1 MANYIVNGIIKS
13 LPPNPK
19 STTGLTILKKKVREE
34 LDGLNVP
41 YVDPCCIEGLAYG
54 TVRMDIASGNQEY
67 FNGTAWVEVPTN
79 GGAATGATAFAGGGQ
94 GSAVQLTPGF
104 TELTVVATAGDS
116 VKLPAAAIS
125 TTVTIKNEGAAAAD
139 VFPFTGDTIND
150 GAANAAIRIVPGATI
165 TFVAISATN
174 WETNSETVQAT
185 KVSNPAGTL
194 VAGFYPLAA
203 QDDIAAGAGGAISIT
218 TYLTTIN
225 TDAGGDAFTLANST
239 QTGQRKKIRL
249 VVDGGG
255 DGVVTPTSLSGGTT
269 ITFNDAN
276 DYVELIWSGTA
287 WVVLE
292 NSGTT
297 VESV

>member
-1 MANYIVNGIIKS
+1 MANYYVNGFFKK

-19 STTGLTILKKKVREE
+19 STIGLTKFSKTLKEE
-34 LDGLNVP
+34 LDELNVP
-41 YVDPCCIEGLAYG
+41 YVDLCCIEGLAYG
-54 TVRMDIASGNQEY
+54 TVRMNITSGNEEY

-79 GGAATGATAFAGGGQ
+79 GGATTGATAFAGGGQ
-94 GSAVQLTPGF
+94 GSATQLTPGF

-125 TTVTIKNEGAAAAD
+125 TSVTIKNEGAAAAD

-174 WETNSETVQAT
+174 WETDSETVQT
-185 KVSNPAGTL
+185 TGVSNPAGTL

-203 QDDIAAGAGGAISIT
+203 QNDIAAGTGGAIGLT
-218 TYLTTIN
+218 TFLTTIN

-239 QTGQRKKIRL
+239 QVGQRKKIRL

-276 DYVELIWSGTA
+276 DYVELIWNGSA

-297 VESV
+297 IA